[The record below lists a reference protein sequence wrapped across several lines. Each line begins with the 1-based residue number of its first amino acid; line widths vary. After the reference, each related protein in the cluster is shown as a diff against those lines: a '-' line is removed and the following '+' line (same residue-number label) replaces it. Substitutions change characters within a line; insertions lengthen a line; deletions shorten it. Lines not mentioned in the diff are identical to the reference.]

1 MIRRFASFSL
11 LVALAS
17 AAYADTGAKDVSQPE
32 EQVEAEIETTEAA
45 EPEALDAFVETAI
58 QKGLLVRNQEAEGT
72 DGEPVVGPVAT
83 AVCGG
88 DYPLDFSV
96 VRSLRR
102 FTELPTSFSDVED
115 ADPSENLRRDVK
127 AKLALGLYSEAKAMI
142 ARQPQEEWLATRKFI
157 ELMENRT
164 RPDVEY
170 FRELAICHPEA
181 DVWLA
186 AAELAVFEPE
196 GVERISNH
204 VATVRGLPYNLRED
218 LYMLIVPTLLIERRR
233 DLAQQMLATFT
244 LEEIDNSNRLGAL
257 KTAIV
262 DMPIGSESNDR
273 LVMLMSR
280 PKLKLAALLI
290 LVERSDELRPT
301 VRSFALEEAWNVLE
315 TTETKHDLAPILEFV
330 IDHLASGDLYAGL
343 ERVRA
348 LPVASRVEVAESI
361 DTYTVKALNDYLAD
375 EDPANTLNALQTL
388 SLFHTDLP
396 LNDYGRDL
404 RKRGATK
411 ALELGLFSMVTE
423 FLGPVE
429 LDPEIAMM
437 VAEAAF
443 WSGENKALFTVRDAF
458 PGEAEINR
466 MAGIRALQTNAPAI
480 AASAFGG
487 LIEHPSTQLEL
498 LEYGALAN
506 NWTLW
511 GTDLPA
517 LVAGLTDDEVV
528 RLDRIRKIQTASRG
542 PTESD
547 GREIRP
553 FQISGLLASSRRVLT
568 DPQAGASNE
577 Q

>member
-1 MIRRFASFSL
+1 MIRRVASFSL

-17 AAYADTGAKDVSQPE
+17 AAYADTGAKDVSQPDD
-32 EQVEAEIETTEAA
+32 QVVAEAEGDAGV

-58 QKGLLVRNQEAEGT
+58 QGGLLVRNQDAEARPSLEQ
-72 DGEPVVGPVAT
+72 AAI
-83 AVCGG
+83 AVCSG

-96 VRSLRR
+96 VRALRR
-102 FTELPTSFSDVED
+102 FTELPSSLSALED
-115 ADPSENLRRDVK
+115 AAPNEKLLGDVK
-127 AKLALGLYSEAKAMI
+127 AKLALGLYSEAKAMV
-142 ARQPQEEWLATRKFI
+142 AQQPEEEWDAARKFI
-157 ELMENRT
+157 ELMESRT
-164 RPDVEY
+164 RPDVEF
-170 FRELAICHPEA
+170 FRDLAVCHSEA
-181 DVWLA
+181 DLWLA
-186 AAELAVFEPE
+186 VAQLAVFDPE
-196 GVERISNH
+196 GVERIANH
-204 VATVRGLPYNLRED
+204 VATIRRLPYNLRED
-218 LYMLIVPTLLIERRR
+218 IYMLIVPTLLIERRR

-244 LEEIDNSNRLGAL
+244 LEEIENSNRLGAL
-257 KTAIV
+257 KNAIV
-262 DMPIGSESNDR
+262 DMPDGSESNDR

-280 PKLKLAALLI
+280 PKLKLAALLV
-290 LVERSDELRPT
+290 LVERSDDLRPT

-315 TTETKHDLAPILEFV
+315 TTETQHDLAPILEFV

-348 LPVASRVEVAESI
+348 LPVASRLEVAESI

-388 SLFHTDLP
+388 SLFHSDLP
-396 LNDYGRDL
+396 LNEYGKDL

-443 WSGENKALFTVRDAF
+443 WGEENKALFAVREAF

-466 MAGIRALQTNAPAI
+466 MAGIRALQSNAPAI

-487 LIEHPSTQLEL
+487 LTSYPSTQLEL

-511 GTDLPA
+511 GSDLPA
-517 LVAGLTDDEVV
+517 LVEGLSDEEVL
-528 RLDRIRKIQTASRG
+528 RLDRVRKIQAATSG
-542 PTESD
+542 PTDSD

-553 FQISGLLASSRRVLT
+553 FLISGLLETSRRVLS